1 MVQVTSM
8 IFGLAAMIIAEAAP
22 KSLSDNLPAYEVPDF
37 DYQTLSSGNTPNDV
51 LTALKKMGSL
61 VLLTYHRTP
70 KCVARTSTWPPP
82 TLTDGTKRYTIS
94 AVSGQ
99 DTDASATETD
109 KMCPG
114 YKQVYDEFSSL
125 LEMVVLTVATTLD
138 ATTFTTKDGYG
149 KSISS
154 RKLLM
159 EAAHVDHFHAYLNP
173 HQSERQLQQ
182 SNSVIQSS
190 SDYSLELHT
199 DDGMFIVFATPSFYK
214 VDTNSTNYTLE
225 SLSTD
230 STDHSETGLIIQL
243 HDGQLVRPILK
254 PNQITLMVGT
264 GYNEWVATS
273 EKLPAVPHAMRM
285 PETELTANQ
294 RLVRAWFGKMMLLPS
309 YQRML
314 KQMDFAEHRN
324 LTAQYVQQGQQTNIP
339 RLGCAPSRR
348 LVASADSCTYRSCV
362 PKPAVQN
369 QRMAAL

>member
-1 MVQVTSM
+1 
-8 IFGLAAMIIAEAAP
+8 
-22 KSLSDNLPAYEVPDF
+22 
-37 DYQTLSSGNTPNDV
+37 
-51 LTALKKMGSL
+51 
-61 VLLTYHRTP
+61 
-70 KCVARTSTWPPP
+70 
-82 TLTDGTKRYTIS
+82 
-94 AVSGQ
+94 
-99 DTDASATETD
+99 
-109 KMCPG
+109 
-114 YKQVYDEFSSL
+114 
-125 LEMVVLTVATTLD
+125 MVVLTVATTLD

-182 SNSVIQSS
+182 STSVIQSS

-273 EKLPAVPHAMRM
+273 EKLPAVPHAMPNSASLSPSSFRD
-285 PETELTANQ
+285 
-294 RLVRAWFGKMMLLPS
+294 RFG
-309 YQRML
+309 
-314 KQMDFAEHRN
+314 FGARN
-324 LTAQYVQQGQQTNIP
+324 LSYLSLNIYYIS
-339 RLGCAPSRR
+339 LLLFA
-348 LVASADSCTYRSCV
+348 
-362 PKPAVQN
+362 K
-369 QRMAAL
+369 

>member
-1 MVQVTSM
+1 
-8 IFGLAAMIIAEAAP
+8 
-22 KSLSDNLPAYEVPDF
+22 
-37 DYQTLSSGNTPNDV
+37 
-51 LTALKKMGSL
+51 
-61 VLLTYHRTP
+61 
-70 KCVARTSTWPPP
+70 
-82 TLTDGTKRYTIS
+82 
-94 AVSGQ
+94 
-99 DTDASATETD
+99 
-109 KMCPG
+109 
-114 YKQVYDEFSSL
+114 
-125 LEMVVLTVATTLD
+125 MVVLTVATTLD

-362 PKPAVQN
+362 PKPAVPKPADGCSVVCN
-369 QRMAAL
+369 RQRHRGDLEECAAACTCESSDSHASVCWMLCVQDLTTCPLEHQTCSGQTKVCM